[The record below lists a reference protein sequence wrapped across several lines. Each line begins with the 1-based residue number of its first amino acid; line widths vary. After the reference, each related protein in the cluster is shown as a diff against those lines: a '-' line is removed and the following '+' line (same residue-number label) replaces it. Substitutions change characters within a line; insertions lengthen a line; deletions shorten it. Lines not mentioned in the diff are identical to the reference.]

1 MDLKIDK
8 IITYTALQFKRI
20 ENKGREYG
28 SYIKSGEYR
37 WFVRETGKIPVIL
50 ISFSFYID

>member
-1 MDLKIDK
+1 MIS
-8 IITYTALQFKRI
+8 RI

-37 WFVRETGKIPVIL
+37 WFVRET
-50 ISFSFYID
+50 